1 MGSAR
6 EGIEIQIIIV
16 AMIVV
21 ILLSVGVILFFIVY
35 QRRLLAQFKE
45 QEKMRADYQV
55 ELLKASITSQE
66 DERGRISRD
75 LHDNIGAMLTTTK
88 IYFQQVS
95 KDLSSIELQEL
106 KGKMNQLLQSMIE
119 STRSISQNL
128 SPIVL
133 TKLGLA
139 EAIRSL
145 FETVNDSGRMQC
157 ELKSDSTISLSPA
170 HELNV
175 YRIIQELIANSL
187 KHSQSS
193 KVLVEMINEN
203 GLLKIT
209 YEDNGGG
216 FNLAEITH
224 KKGIGLK
231 NIESRLT
238 VMNGEIVYDQS
249 SEGIR
254 VRFSIPEEL
263 AA

>member
-21 ILLSVGVILFFIVY
+21 ILLSVGMVLFFMVY

-45 QEKMRADYQV
+45 QQKMKSDYQV

-95 KDLSSIELQEL
+95 TDLTPVELQEL

-133 TKLGLA
+133 TKLGLT

-145 FETVNDSGRMQC
+145 FETVNETGRMQC
-157 ELKSDSTISLSPA
+157 ELKSNSTVKLSPA

-193 KVLVEMINEN
+193 KVLVKIINEN
-203 GLLKIT
+203 ELFRVT

-216 FNLAEITH
+216 FNLDEITH
-224 KKGIGLK
+224 KKGIGIK
-231 NIESRLT
+231 NIESRLS

-249 SEGIR
+249 SEGIK
-254 VRFSIPEEL
+254 VRFQIPEEVF
-263 AA
+263 A